1 MLPGRR
7 RGAGGSGGQT
17 AEAMPA
23 ACPLGARI
31 TRRLVL
37 AGLALP
43 AVARAQAWPD
53 RPVRIVSPYPP
64 GGSTDALARLV
75 AEGLRARFG
84 QPFVVEN
91 RPGAGGA
98 IGHNVVAQAAADG
111 GTLLFSAAGPLVVT
125 PHTTARLPYDALRAF
140 QPVKLVASSPLVL
153 MLRPNVPV
161 ADVRALVALSH
172 EKPGGLSYASFGIG
186 SSAHLCGEMF
196 RAATGAKLVHVPYN
210 GSGPAVA
217 GLLAGDTDFM
227 FEVLASG
234 LPHIQGGRVRAM
246 AVTSAERS
254 PFAPEVQTM
263 QQQGVP
269 GYEAGTWF
277 GLLAPAGTLAA
288 VVAALDQAMD
298 GVMAEAS
305 FQAALRAQS
314 LVGIGGP
321 PARFS
326 AFLASEY
333 AKWGAAA
340 RAAGIEPS

>member
-1 MLPGRR
+1 MPSDRSSAAWEDQG
-7 RGAGGSGGQT
+7 RGAVNR
-17 AEAMPA
+17 PA
-23 ACPLGARI
+23 SVK
-31 TRRLVL
+31 RRAAL
-37 AGLALP
+37 AALALP
-43 AVARAQAWPD
+43 FAARAQAWPD

-98 IGHNVVAQAAADG
+98 IGHNVVAQAAPDG
-111 GTLLFSAAGPLVVT
+111 LTLLFSAAGPLVVT

-140 QPVKLVASSPLVL
+140 APIKLVAASPLVL
-153 MLRPNVPV
+153 MVRPNLAVQSV
-161 ADVRALVALSH
+161 AELEALSH
-172 EKPGGLSYASFGIG
+172 SKLGGLSYASFGIG

-217 GLLAGDTDFM
+217 GLLAGDTEFM

-234 LPHIQGGRVRAM
+234 LPHVQGGRVQAL

-254 PFAPEVQTM
+254 PFASAVPTM
-263 QQQGVP
+263 QQQGVA
-269 GYEAGTWF
+269 GFEAGTWF
-277 GLLAPAGTLAA
+277 GLLAPAGVPAA
-288 VVAALDQAMD
+288 VVATLDAAMD
-298 GVMAEAS
+298 ALLRETPFQEA
-305 FQAALRAQS
+305 LKAQS
-314 LVGIGGP
+314 LVTLGGP
-321 PARFS
+321 PARF
-326 AFLASEY
+326 AAYLASEY

-340 RAAGIEPS
+340 RAAGIEPA